1 MPTKDIVVVGTS
13 SGGIEALQTLVAGL
27 PRDFAAAMFIV
38 MHTSPAAP
46 GVLQAILD
54 PASPLRVSYPADNAR
69 SSSERLTKRKND
81 HDSCVAR
88 FMSMKS

>member
-38 MHTSPAAP
+38 HQSSCA
-46 GVLQAILD
+46 G
-54 PASPLRVSYPADNAR
+54 R
-69 SSSERLTKRKND
+69 SSSHPRSREPLACELSGR
-81 HDSCVAR
+81 
-88 FMSMKS
+88 